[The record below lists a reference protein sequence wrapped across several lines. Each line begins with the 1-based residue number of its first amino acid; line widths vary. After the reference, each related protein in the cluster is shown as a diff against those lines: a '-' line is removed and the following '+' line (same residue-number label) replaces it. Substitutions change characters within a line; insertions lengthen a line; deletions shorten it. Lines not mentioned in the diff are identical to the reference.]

1 MPNHTDDSFA
11 TRFAERYAAART
23 HLRREMDALGLHERD
38 GWRISETTRQA
49 RNGLEL
55 VLRPIHRTLVAPDGL
70 ECIVW
75 IDVEGHSID
84 AECIPGGRP
93 EIGP

>member
-1 MPNHTDDSFA
+1 MPNDTDDNFA
-11 TRFAERYAAART
+11 TRFAERYAAARA
-23 HLRREMDALGLHERD
+23 HLRREMDAIGLYERD
-38 GWRISETTRQA
+38 GWRITETTRQA

-55 VLRPIHRTLVAPDGL
+55 VLRPIHRTLASPDGL

-84 AECIPGGRP
+84 AECVPGGRP
-93 EIGP
+93 GLDT